1 MVVRGSSSEFY
12 GRREVYVNSMIPR
25 TAVTVKILM
34 PFTSFI
40 DKRERKV
47 QDGRHTR
54 ELHTGLHAAS
64 TVVEMNDLLYLPSST
79 SN

>member
-1 MVVRGSSSEFY
+1 MVRGSSSEFY
-12 GRREVYVNSMIPR
+12 GRREVYVNSMIPK

-47 QDGRHTR
+47 QDDI
-54 ELHTGLHAAS
+54 LQSCILACMQLAQ
-64 TVVEMNDLLYLPSST
+64 
-79 SN
+79 